1 LETARAMPVSNA
13 IAVGPNRLDLL
24 KQGSWKPLTTEEPGE
39 ETRDADKGGKG
50 PYLICALCGYRITS
64 TGDRIK
70 KNGSHIHTFANPHG
84 YFYRFGCFLTAP
96 GCVAQGEESAYF
108 SWFPDYSWQ
117 IVLCGRC
124 GIHMGWKYRS
134 ESRQFHGLLL
144 ERLVED
150 RQLYDDR

>member
-1 LETARAMPVSNA
+1 MPLGSTLSR
-13 IAVGPNRLDLL
+13 GLHLL
-24 KQGSWKPLTTEEPGE
+24 KQGSWKPSAAEDPGQ
-39 ETRDADKGGKG
+39 ETREAEKDGKG
-50 PYLICALCGYRITS
+50 HDLLCAICGYRITR
-64 TGDRIK
+64 TGDRIE
-70 KNGSHIHTFANPHG
+70 KNGCHVHTFANPHG

-96 GCVAQGEESAYF
+96 GCRAQGEESAYF

-134 ESRQFHGLLL
+134 EAHQFHGLLL

-150 RQLYDDR
+150 QGLNDDGEK